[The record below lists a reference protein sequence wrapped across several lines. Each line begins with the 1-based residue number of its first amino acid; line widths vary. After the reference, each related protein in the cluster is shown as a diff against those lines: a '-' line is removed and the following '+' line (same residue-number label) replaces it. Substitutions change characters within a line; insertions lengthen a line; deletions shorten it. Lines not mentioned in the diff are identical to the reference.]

1 MNQSEWKDFISSLE
15 NKFEDVS
22 ESKDEKALGNLLT
35 ETIKKLAK
43 GRIGVAFSGGV
54 DSTFIA
60 FILKKAGYDF
70 CCYTV
75 GIENSQDVSHARAA
89 AEMLGLKLR
98 YKILTLEELEIIV
111 KQVVKIIKEPDV
123 TKVSVGAVL
132 FAILAMAKEDINILF
147 TGLGSEEIFAGYQ
160 RHLNAL
166 GNEEWESVHNECWNG
181 LKNMWE
187 RDLKRDFAIA
197 PHFGTS
203 LAAPFLE
210 KEVIGASMKIHPK
223 HKISNLHKKIILR
236 EIAESLGMPK
246 EFAWRGKKAA
256 QYGSGFIKGLDK
268 LAKRNGFKLKK
279 DYLGSLV

>member
-1 MNQSEWKDFISSLE
+1 MNQSEWRTFISSLE

-22 ESKDEKALGNLLT
+22 ESKDEKALGNLIT

-98 YKILTLEELEIIV
+98 YKILTLEELEIII

-123 TKVSVGAVL
+123 TKVSVG
-132 FAILAMAKEDINILF
+132 
-147 TGLGSEEIFAGYQ
+147 
-160 RHLNAL
+160 
-166 GNEEWESVHNECWNG
+166 
-181 LKNMWE
+181 
-187 RDLKRDFAIA
+187 
-197 PHFGTS
+197 
-203 LAAPFLE
+203 
-210 KEVIGASMKIHPK
+210 
-223 HKISNLHKKIILR
+223 
-236 EIAESLGMPK
+236 
-246 EFAWRGKKAA
+246 
-256 QYGSGFIKGLDK
+256 
-268 LAKRNGFKLKK
+268 
-279 DYLGSLV
+279 